1 MNLLITG
8 AWSDALQ
15 HIKEIENMGHSV
27 FFLQYEKDKLPCDYQ
42 EVDGV
47 ICNGLFLYHRIEE
60 FTNLKYI
67 QLTSAG
73 FDRVPIDY
81 IQKHKIVINNARGV
95 YSIPMAEFALCG
107 VLQLYKYSHFFYQ
120 NQINHSW
127 QKNRNLFELYGKTV
141 CIVGCGNVGNECAI
155 RFNAIGC
162 NILGIDI
169 QPYESNLY
177 LKMKNLDCI
186 QDYISKS
193 DIVILT
199 VPLINE
205 TTRLIDE
212 KILSK
217 MKRNSIIVNISRGR
231 IIDEKTLVHHLNN
244 HLLGA
249 VLDVFEEE
257 PLAIDSELWDAKNII
272 ISPHNS
278 FIGENNNYRL
288 HDLIIKNI
296 SCYK

>member
-1 MNLLITG
+1 M
-8 AWSDALQ
+8 
-15 HIKEIENMGHSV
+15 
-27 FFLQYEKDKLPCDYQ
+27 
-42 EVDGV
+42 
-47 ICNGLFLYHRIEE
+47 
-60 FTNLKYI
+60 
-67 QLTSAG
+67 
-73 FDRVPIDY
+73 
-81 IQKHKIVINNARGV
+81 
-95 YSIPMAEFALCG
+95 
-107 VLQLYKYSHFFYQ
+107 
-120 NQINHSW
+120 
-127 QKNRNLFELYGKTV
+127 YGKTV

-155 RFNAIGC
+155 RFNAMGC